1 MKLFYVDG
9 DDRRSSLFRES
20 NLVAVKGVLT
30 SLAMLLV
37 ISPGLR
43 AETVYVTDEL
53 RLRLQAEP
61 AEASAVVAN
70 LGSGDRLEL
79 VERVGYFS
87 LVKTADGKEGWAKS
101 GYLITEKPAR
111 TRLVELQTE
120 FEALKNSVEPDK
132 LELARLQEQLQSTG
146 QELEQ
151 SQVDASAR
159 AARLEQLE
167 QENADYREQLGIGDW
182 KMPWRWAMV
191 GIVFSLFAGIVLGML
206 WFDSRSRKRH
216 GGFRIY

>member
-1 MKLFYVDG
+1 VT
-9 DDRRSSLFRES
+9 
-20 NLVAVKGVLT
+20 VKGLLT
-30 SLAMLLV
+30 SVAILLV
-37 ISPGLR
+37 ITPGLR

-61 AEASAVVAN
+61 TEASAVVAN

-79 VERVGYFS
+79 VDRAGYFS
-87 LVKTADGKEGWAKS
+87 LVKTTDGKEGWAKTA
-101 GYLITEKPAR
+101 YLITEKPAR
-111 TRLVELQTE
+111 TQLVELQAE
-120 FEALKNSVEPDK
+120 FKALQDSVGPDK
-132 LELARLQEQLQSTG
+132 LELASLQEQLQITG

-151 SQVDASAR
+151 SQVDASER

-167 QENADYREQLGIGDW
+167 QENAEYQQQLGIGEW
-182 KMPWRWAMV
+182 KMPWRWATA
-191 GIVFSLFAGIVLGML
+191 GIVFSLLAGIVLGML

>member
-1 MKLFYVDG
+1 MTV
-9 DDRRSSLFRES
+9 R
-20 NLVAVKGVLT
+20 GVLT

-37 ISPGLR
+37 MVPAAR

-61 AEASAVVAN
+61 TESSAVVAN

-79 VERVGYFS
+79 VDRAGFFS

-101 GYLITEKPAR
+101 AYLITEKPAR
-111 TRLVELQTE
+111 AQLLELQAE
-120 FEALKNSVEPDK
+120 LKTLRDSAEPDK
-132 LELARLQEQLQSTG
+132 LELASLQEQLQTIG

-151 SQVDASAR
+151 SQVEASVR
-159 AARLEQLE
+159 AERLEQLE
-167 QENADYREQLGIGDW
+167 QENAEYRQQLGIGEW
-182 KMPWRWAMV
+182 KMPWKWAAAGV
-191 GIVFSLFAGIVLGML
+191 GFSLLAGIALGIWL
-206 WFDSRSRKRH
+206 FDSRSRKRH

>member
-1 MKLFYVDG
+1 MT
-9 DDRRSSLFRES
+9 
-20 NLVAVKGVLT
+20 VKGLLT
-30 SLAMLLV
+30 SVAILLV
-37 ISPGLR
+37 ITPGLR

-61 AEASAVVAN
+61 TEASAVVAN

-79 VERVGYFS
+79 VDRAGYFS
-87 LVKTADGKEGWAKS
+87 LVKTTDGKEGWAKTA
-101 GYLITEKPAR
+101 YLITEKPAR
-111 TRLVELQTE
+111 TQLVELQAE
-120 FEALKNSVEPDK
+120 FKALQDSVGPAK
-132 LELARLQEQLQSTG
+132 LELASLQEQLQITG

-159 AARLEQLE
+159 AARLEKLE
-167 QENADYREQLGIGDW
+167 QENAEYRQQLGVGEW